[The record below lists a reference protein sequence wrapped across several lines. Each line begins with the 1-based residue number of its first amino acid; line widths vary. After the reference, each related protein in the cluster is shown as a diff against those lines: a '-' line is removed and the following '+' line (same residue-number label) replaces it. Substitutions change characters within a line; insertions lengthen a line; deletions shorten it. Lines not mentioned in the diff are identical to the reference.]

1 MTNQQAFAQK
11 VRQLIAQ
18 SKALTPAARKNILEL
33 LDEARKRIIAQLA
46 GLNPSSFNAAQLNV
60 LKHSIDQA
68 MDQFAREAAID
79 VSTFQSQAA
88 SLGAQTASAPLAA
101 TGLEASA
108 FGQVSR
114 TTLAIAQGY
123 SADLITAMSRDA
135 ALKINSTIQR
145 AFLGGQQMTDI
156 IDQLG
161 RALNNGES
169 TGLFGPIAE
178 RATSIATNEILR
190 VHSIAAQAR
199 MSDLKER
206 HPDLLKMWHHTPAA
220 RVPRM
225 SHIAADG
232 QVRDVNDPFDV
243 DGEQLMFPR
252 DPNGSAENTIN
263 CHCFAAPHFEDSAL
277 EPTDAQRGLLD
288 RLGISVQVSPA

>member
-1 MTNQQAFAQK
+1 VTNQQAIRAEGPRADRAVEGAHAGGAQEHSGIT
-11 VRQLIAQ
+11 RRSAQ
-18 SKALTPAARKNILEL
+18 AHHRAAR
-33 LDEARKRIIAQLA
+33 R
-46 GLNPSSFNAAQLNV
+46 LNPSSFNAAQLNV

-123 SADLITAMSRDA
+123 SADLITAMSKDA

-169 TGLFGPIAE
+169 AGLFGPIAE

-190 VHSIAAQAR
+190 VHSMAAQAR

-232 QVRDVNDPFDV
+232 QVRDVNEPFDV

-263 CHCFAAPHFEDSAL
+263 CHCGRFTANSWK
-277 EPTDAQRGLLD
+277 
-288 RLGISVQVSPA
+288 